1 MNTALGLG
9 VPPTAAWLA
18 FRDYMQR
25 TPNCNIGALLKRGTP
40 LSAHEQ
46 AMYDAPFAA
55 GEVSKAGVRRF
66 PRLVPITAAHRGTA
80 ESRAALAYF
89 QALPPVAHRSNLC
102 DASSPQAQ
110 GLGARVGQPLR
121 VFVCCGMADPVL
133 GEPVM
138 RKLADKLWG
147 ASTGY
152 HWHAVEEGGHF
163 VQEWCEHVP
172 ALVEQAWAGPDPAA
186 SGRTQESPHVVEW
199 VAPSSSAKL

>member
-1 MNTALGLG
+1 
-9 VPPTAAWLA
+9 
-18 FRDYMQR
+18 
-25 TPNCNIGALLKRGTP
+25 
-40 LSAHEQ
+40 
-46 AMYDAPFAA
+46 
-55 GEVSKAGVRRF
+55 
-66 PRLVPITAAHRGTA
+66 VPITAAHRGTA

-163 VQEWCEHVP
+163 VQEVRCVH
-172 ALVEQAWAGPDPAA
+172 AI
-186 SGRTQESPHVVEW
+186 SP
-199 VAPSSSAKL
+199 PL